1 LLFFLFSHYNLLL
14 AGNFGFSQLFS
25 WYFSTFFY
33 YTLNKK
39 IIEIK
44 KNFRGYAQNQKKRME
59 SSIINQK
66 KLGSSKKKRK
76 NELTRK
82 KKFF

>member
-1 LLFFLFSHYNLLL
+1 MGNRIEQKNYNLLL

-39 IIEIK
+39 LLK
-44 KNFRGYAQNQKKRME
+44 FNKNFKRYAQNQRKRME

-66 KLGSSKKKRK
+66 
-76 NELTRK
+76 N
-82 KKFF
+82 